1 MVSPSSQ
8 PHGPGEGVKGASP
21 GTFAGAEV
29 DRNHGDPVSA
39 NYVNVYIYNY
49 IYIFIIII
57 ITYAI

>member
-39 NYVNVYIYNY
+39 NYVNVYIY
-49 IYIFIIII
+49 I
-57 ITYAI
+57 